1 MIEILFLYL
10 FLIFFMSLKLS
21 SQGNERTVSGLFTTD
36 DGKRIQHE
44 RRTMFLH
51 YSEDSLRA
59 RRGLVRGTGTL
70 HQARKDGWVRPEK
83 MFYFLICYS
92 WHRHLAPGKKRWLGS
107 PPGKDVLFFLFPK
120 APRKGPS
127 KELVQY

>member
-70 HQARKDGWVRPEK
+70 HQARKDGWVRSERSK
-83 MFYFLICYS
+83 IGACEY
-92 WHRHLAPGKKRWLGS
+92 R
-107 PPGKDVLFFLFPK
+107 FLF
-120 APRKGPS
+120 AYATRCIEG
-127 KELVQY
+127 

>member
-70 HQARKDGWVRPEK
+70 HQARKDGWVRSEK
-83 MFYFLICYS
+83 MFYFLICYVF
-92 WHRHLAPGKKRWLGS
+92 LGEFTS
-107 PPGKDVLFFLFPK
+107 LSGITNVFLTGGDDAHFHP
-120 APRKGPS
+120 
-127 KELVQY
+127 EQL